1 MFALNTGN
9 IKLKIEDLTAIIT
22 LKKNDRRKLIADI
35 DDFNESKGKAF
46 SLGVYNFEIT
56 NKPDV
61 INVNIPS
68 EEVRSTLA
76 SHNIFLPLFKD
87 IEGNFLYACDNIDFS
102 KSKDRWL
109 RQIHEFMVETAKYNI
124 ATLKNEVLHEMTKKE
139 VGYERR
145 VSNTLEVLNILEE
158 AVPKAKE
165 DIEEYIKSVC
175 TTEVANITIALKE
188 ISILRYRRP
197 TKRYGIEISV
207 NDAKVSMYIGDKSQT
222 ILYIAALIRF
232 KMGQPLYLHE
242 LYNNSCGLHSIY
254 KRGRTYEWLAL
265 IYKEIFGQT
274 GSFEEW
280 AYPIRGE
287 DNESR
292 LRPGHDFNQAKSRIF
307 NKLKAI
313 LGDHLAFAVDR
324 CCLSIAKDENK
335 DTYYTFNGSPEDII
349 LDETAQKLSILFK
362 KLYSLRY

>member
-1 MFALNTGN
+1 MFVLNAGN
-9 IKLKIEDLTAIIT
+9 IKLDIEDLTAIIT
-22 LKKNDRRKLIADI
+22 LTKCDRSKFIADI
-35 DDFNESKGKAF
+35 DDLNESKGKAF
-46 SLGVYNFEIT
+46 SLGVYEFKII
-56 NKPDV
+56 NKTDT
-61 INVNIPS
+61 INVKIPS
-68 EEVRSTLA
+68 EEVRHTLA

-87 IEGNFLYACDNIDFS
+87 IDGNFLYACDNIDFS
-102 KSKDRWL
+102 KSKNRWL

-124 ATLKNEVLHEMTKKE
+124 TTLKNEVLHRMTKKE
-139 VGYERR
+139 LGYERR
-145 VSNTLEVLNILEE
+145 VSETLEVLNLLEE

-188 ISILRYRRP
+188 ISILRYRKP
-197 TKRYGIEISV
+197 TTRYGIEISV
-207 NDAKVSMYIGDKSQT
+207 NDAKVSMYIGDKTQT

-232 KMGQPLYLHE
+232 KMGKPLYLHE
-242 LYNNSCGLHSIY
+242 LYRNSCGLHSIY

-280 AYPIRGE
+280 AYPR
-287 DNESR
+287 DNDEETNP
-292 LRPGHDFNQAKSRIF
+292 RPGHDFNQAKSGIF

-324 CCLSIAKDENK
+324 CCLSVAKDENK
-335 DTYYTFNGSPEDII
+335 DTYYTFNCSPEDII